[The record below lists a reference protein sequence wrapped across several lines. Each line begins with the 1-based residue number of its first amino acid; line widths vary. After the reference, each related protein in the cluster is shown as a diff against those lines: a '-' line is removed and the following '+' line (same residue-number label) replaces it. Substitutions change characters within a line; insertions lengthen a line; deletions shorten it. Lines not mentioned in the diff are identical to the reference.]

1 MACTV
6 QDFAEAGCE
15 RRGATGPR
23 PSTKA
28 RGVPSNVEGRKRAA
42 RSGGRAPATKTMK
55 VCGALAIVSAA
66 IVSACGGPQSALTT
80 AGRDAE
86 SIAELFWQMTAGA
99 LLIWTAVIG
108 LAAYIIYFRKV
119 AYSRRGVNALIL
131 GGGVAL
137 PTVILAILLVY
148 SLSAL
153 PHVLALPPAGGLIIS
168 VSGEQWWW
176 RVRYLLP
183 DGRTFDLAN
192 EIRLPVGERI
202 ELRLESPD
210 VIHSFW
216 VPSLAGK
223 IDMIPGR
230 INRLAV
236 EPTRTG
242 TFRGACAE
250 YCGAS
255 HAFMSFDVIV
265 HDRSEFTT
273 WLDAQQQPA
282 IPAVEPIALRGQTAF
297 GANGCGAC
305 HTIRGT
311 EADGVV
317 GPDLTHVGSRLSL
330 AAGTLP
336 NERDEFVR
344 WLTRSRDLKPDTHMP
359 VFGMLPPDDL
369 IALATYL
376 DGLR

>member
-1 MACTV
+1 LLTRQLPRWAS
-6 QDFAEAGCE
+6 AIAA
-15 RRGATGPR
+15 AT
-23 PSTKA
+23 T
-28 RGVPSNVEGRKRAA
+28 
-42 RSGGRAPATKTMK
+42 
-55 VCGALAIVSAA
+55 L
-66 IVSACGGPQSALTT
+66 SACGGPQSALTP
-80 AGRDAE
+80 AGRDAG
-86 SIAELFWQMTAGA
+86 SLADLFWGMAAGA
-99 LLIWTAVIG
+99 LLIWVAVIG
-108 LAAYIIYFRKV
+108 LAAYIIYFRKA
-119 AYSRRGVNALIL
+119 AYTRRGANALIL

-137 PTVILAILLVY
+137 PTIVLSVLLVY

-153 PHVLALPPAGGLIIS
+153 PKVLALPPAGGLIIS

-183 DGRTFDLAN
+183 NGSAIDLAN

-223 IDMIPGR
+223 IDMVPGR
-230 INRLAV
+230 LNRLAL

-242 TFRGACAE
+242 TFRGTCAE

-265 HDRSEFTT
+265 LEQAEFAA
-273 WLDAQQQPA
+273 WLRTQEQPA
-282 IPAVEPIALRGQTAF
+282 VPAVEPISLRGQTAF
-297 GANGCGAC
+297 SANGCGAC

-330 AAGTLP
+330 AAGTLA
-336 NERDEFVR
+336 NERDQFLR
-344 WLTRSRDLKPDTHMP
+344 WITDSRAVKPDAHMP

-369 IALATYL
+369 TALAAYL

>member
-1 MACTV
+1 MSRPHWAWAMTAAVSCAC
-6 QDFAEAGCE
+6 
-15 RRGATGPR
+15 
-23 PSTKA
+23 S
-28 RGVPSNVEGRKRAA
+28 
-42 RSGGRAPATKTMK
+42 
-55 VCGALAIVSAA
+55 
-66 IVSACGGPQSALTT
+66 GPQSALTP
-80 AGRDAE
+80 AGREAE
-86 SIAELFWQMTAGA
+86 TMADLFWGMAAGA
-99 LLIWTAVIG
+99 LLIWIAVIG
-108 LAAYIIYFRKV
+108 LAAYIIYFRTA
-119 AYSRRGVNALIL
+119 AYSRRGANALIF

-137 PTVILAILLVY
+137 PTVVLAALLVY

-153 PHVLALPPAGGLIIS
+153 PGVLALPPSGGLVVA

-183 DGRTFDLAN
+183 DGAAVDLAN
-192 EIRLPVGERI
+192 EIRLPVGRRI

-230 INRLAV
+230 INRLAL

-255 HAFMSFDVIV
+255 HAFMNFDVV
-265 HDRSEFTT
+265 VLEQADFDD
-273 WLDAQQQPA
+273 WLRAQQQPA
-282 IPAVEPIALRGQTAF
+282 VPAAEPIAVRGETAF

-317 GPDLTHVGSRLSL
+317 GPDLTHVGSRLGL

-336 NERDEFVR
+336 NERDQFLR
-344 WLTRSRDLKPDTHMP
+344 WITRSHDVKPEALMP
-359 VFGMLPPDDL
+359 AFGMLPPGDL
-369 IALATYL
+369 TALAAYL

>member
-1 MACTV
+1 MTRQLLRWAS
-6 QDFAEAGCE
+6 AI
-15 RRGATGPR
+15 
-23 PSTKA
+23 
-28 RGVPSNVEGRKRAA
+28 AA
-42 RSGGRAPATKTMK
+42 AMS
-55 VCGALAIVSAA
+55 
-66 IVSACGGPQSALTT
+66 SACEGPQSALTP

-86 SIAELFWQMTAGA
+86 SLADLFWNMAAGA
-99 LLIWTAVIG
+99 LLVWIVVIG
-108 LAAYIIYFRKV
+108 LAAYIIYFRK
-119 AYSRRGVNALIL
+119 AEYSRRGANALIL

-137 PTVILAILLVY
+137 PTLVLAGLLVY
-148 SLSAL
+148 SLSTL
-153 PHVLALPPAGGLIIS
+153 PKVLALPPPGGLIIS

-183 DGRTFDLAN
+183 EGGAIDLAN

-202 ELRLESPD
+202 ELQLESPD

-230 INRLAV
+230 INRLAL

-255 HAFMSFDVIV
+255 HAFMSFDVV
-265 HDRSEFTT
+265 VLEQTDFAA
-273 WLDAQQQPA
+273 WLRGQQQPA
-282 IPAVEPIALRGQTAF
+282 MPAVEPLARRGQTAF
-297 GANGCGAC
+297 SAKGCGAC

-311 EADGVV
+311 PADGVV

-336 NERDEFVR
+336 NERDEFLR
-344 WLTRSRDLKPDTHMP
+344 WITRSRDVKPDTHMP
-359 VFGMLPPDDL
+359 VFGMLPADDRA
-369 IALATYL
+369 ALAAYL

>member
-1 MACTV
+1 MHP
-6 QDFAEAGCE
+6 DGRGGISSLE
-15 RRGATGPR
+15 RHLL
-23 PSTKA
+23 
-28 RGVPSNVEGRKRAA
+28 RGVSVIAA
-42 RSGGRAPATKTMK
+42 SGI
-55 VCGALAIVSAA
+55 L
-66 IVSACGGPQSALTT
+66 SACSGPQSALSP

-86 SIAELFWQMTAGA
+86 SIADLFWAMTAAA
-99 LLIWTAVIG
+99 LLIWIVVIG
-108 LAAYIIYFRKV
+108 LAAYIIYFRKA
-119 AYSRRGVNALIL
+119 AYSRRGADALIL

-137 PTVILAILLVY
+137 PTAVLAALLVY
-148 SLSAL
+148 SLAAL
-153 PHVLALPPAGGLIIS
+153 PQVLALPPAGGLIIS

-183 DGRTFDLAN
+183 DGAAIDLAN
-192 EIRLPVGERI
+192 EIRLPVGQRI

-210 VIHSFW
+210 VIHAFW

-230 INRLAV
+230 INRLAL

-255 HAFMSFDVIV
+255 HAFMSFDVV
-265 HDRSEFTT
+265 VLEQTEFAS
-273 WLDAQQQPA
+273 WLRAQQQPA
-282 IPAVEPIALRGQTAF
+282 LPASEPVALRGQTAF
-297 GANGCGAC
+297 GANGCSAC

-311 EADGVV
+311 PADGVV

-336 NERDEFVR
+336 NERDEFLR
-344 WLTRSRDLKPDTHMP
+344 WITRSPDVKPDSHMP

-369 IALATYL
+369 TALAAYL

>member
-1 MACTV
+1 V
-6 QDFAEAGCE
+6 VS
-15 RRGATGPR
+15 GA
-23 PSTKA
+23 
-28 RGVPSNVEGRKRAA
+28 
-42 RSGGRAPATKTMK
+42 
-55 VCGALAIVSAA
+55 I
-66 IVSACGGPQSALTT
+66 QSALTP

-86 SIAELFWQMTAGA
+86 RMADLFWGMAAGA
-99 LLIWTAVIG
+99 LIIWIAVIG
-108 LAAYIIYFRKV
+108 LAAYIIFFRKA
-119 AYSRRGVNALIL
+119 AYSRRGANALIL

-137 PTVILAILLVY
+137 PTVVLAALLVH
-148 SLSAL
+148 SLSGL
-153 PHVLALPPAGGLIIS
+153 PHVLALPPAGGLLVS

-183 DGRTFDLAN
+183 DGAAIELAN

-210 VIHSFW
+210 VIHAFW

-230 INRLAV
+230 ITRLAL

-255 HAFMSFDVIV
+255 HALMNFDVV
-265 HDRSEFTT
+265 VLEQADFGA
-273 WLDAQQQPA
+273 WLRAQQQPA
-282 IPAVEPIALRGQTAF
+282 MPAVEPIAVRGQAAF

-317 GPDLTHVGSRLSL
+317 GPDLTHVGGRLRL
-330 AAGTLP
+330 AAGALP
-336 NERDEFVR
+336 NERDEFLR
-344 WLTRSRDLKPDTHMP
+344 WIARSRDVKPGAHMP
-359 VFGMLPPDDL
+359 AFGMLPADDL
-369 IALATYL
+369 IALAAYL